1 MVTAD
6 GRAFNVTQH
15 PNGGFAPVASRPS
28 ILVATFGARVICKCA
43 PAPDD
48 RITAGDR
55 MVSSPKW
62 RRRRVFRRVK
72 SWSRKNNTLCF
83 KSSAGPL

>member
-1 MVTAD
+1 
-6 GRAFNVTQH
+6 
-15 PNGGFAPVASRPS
+15 
-28 ILVATFGARVICKCA
+28 
-43 PAPDD
+43 
-48 RITAGDR
+48 